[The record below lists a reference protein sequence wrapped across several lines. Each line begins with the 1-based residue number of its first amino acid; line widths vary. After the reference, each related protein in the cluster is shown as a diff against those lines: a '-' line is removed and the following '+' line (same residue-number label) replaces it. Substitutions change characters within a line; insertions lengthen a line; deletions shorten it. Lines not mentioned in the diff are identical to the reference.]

1 MTQRIFTLPML
12 GGLDRGRWSAVIDW
26 LAVGVAVSLP
36 WSTSATSI
44 LVVLWILAALPT
56 LDLSA
61 RRDFAEPAAFLPV
74 LLWALAAVGM
84 LWADVSFADRLAG
97 LSKFHRL
104 LVIPLFLF
112 HFRRSERGVW
122 VIYGFFA
129 ASVALLLASWVLALT
144 PGLTWRGK
152 DFGVPAK
159 DYIFQTMN
167 FLICV
172 FALLGFATEA
182 GRAQQWRRT
191 IGAVA
196 LAVLFVANIVFVV
209 TSRTA
214 LLVVPVLLVWLG
226 WQEFRWRGLIGT
238 LLLFVVLGSAAWAV
252 SPYLHG
258 RLTRSVTEYEAYRTK
273 NAPNATGLHLEFL

>member
-1 MTQRIFTLPML
+1 ML

-74 LLWALAAVGM
+74 LLWVLAAVGM

-104 LVIPLFLF
+104 LVIPLLLF

-129 ASVALLLASWVLALT
+129 ASVALLLVSWGLAEI
-144 PGLTWRGK
+144 PGLPWRGRSV
-152 DFGVPAK
+152 GVPTK
-159 DYIFQTMN
+159 DYIFQAMN
-167 FLICV
+167 FLICAL
-172 FALLGFATEA
+172 ALLGYACDA
-182 GRAQQWRRT
+182 GRGQRRRS
-191 IGAVA
+191 A
-196 LAVLFVANIVFVV
+196 LVAVLIALLFLANILFVV

-214 LLVVPVLLVWLG
+214 LLVLPVLLLWQG
-226 WQEFRWRGLIGT
+226 WREFRWRGIAVATALAAVIGA
-238 LLLFVVLGSAAWAV
+238 GAWFE
-252 SPYLHG
+252 SPYLHN
-258 RLTRSVTEYEAYRTK
+258 RLTKSVEELDAYRAS
-273 NAPNATGLHLEFL
+273 NAPN